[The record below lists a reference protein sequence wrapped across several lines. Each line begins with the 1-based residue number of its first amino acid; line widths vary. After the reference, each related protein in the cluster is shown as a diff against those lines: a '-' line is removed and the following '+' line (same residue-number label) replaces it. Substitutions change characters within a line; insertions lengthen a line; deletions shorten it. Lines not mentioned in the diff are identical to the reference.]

1 MSNYIYQ
8 TCDCSGVEQPN
19 NPNYIRAK
27 EGPDKPTLN
36 KIIHNQVR
44 YESSLY
50 TNNIATLHV
59 LEKCCDDTPKT
70 SNNQS
75 DRIKPAVQRKSNY
88 SRGPKLRPGMLNPGG
103 SGVDVKH
110 NSYDR
115 YLARKKGKHLVNNS
129 NSNTIKFSS
138 KVPV

>member
-8 TCDCSGVEQPN
+8 TCDCSGVEHPN

-27 EGPDKPTLN
+27 KGPDEDTLD

-50 TNNIATLHV
+50 TNNIAKLHV
-59 LEKCCDDTPKT
+59 LEKCCNDTTKT

-75 DRIKPAVQRKSNY
+75 DRIHPAIQRKSNY
-88 SRGPKLRPGMLNPGG
+88 SRRPKLRPGMLNPGG

-115 YLARKKGKHLVNNS
+115 YLARKKGKHLVKDS
-129 NSNTIKFSS
+129 IKFSS
-138 KVPV
+138 KVPVS